1 LLTHSRNRHS
11 NPQEDSVN
19 AGNATATVHELND
32 LRRGRGLNAAN
43 LGTRIGPRLRHACAI
58 DDIDG
63 PALIRRKLVLRLTAL
78 CEQLPDD
85 LHIAASVALALHD
98 EAVGEFLDRRIA
110 WLADHFDRDPRTAR
124 RRVDTAFRLLG
135 ERLDDENS
143 VAEDLSLDSPDGWY
157 VESLHA
163 VLRMDLDPA
172 QLIEERRIVATVDEL
187 KEITVTMRAPRGV
200 TLDDDD
206 LIEAEMLEGG
216 EIVEAQHIGPGHT
229 RFVIR
234 LPEAL
239 RLGQRHDY
247 SVRFTSY
254 PRSWTHPYDLL
265 APLQRCENFA
275 VRVRFGDGSQP
286 DLVWQLQRQGMSY
299 GLQWSA

>member
-1 LLTHSRNRHS
+1 
-11 NPQEDSVN
+11 VN
-19 AGNATATVHELND
+19 AVNTTATVHELND

-43 LGTRIGPRLRHACAI
+43 LGTRVGPRLRHACAI
-58 DDIDG
+58 EETDG
-63 PALIRRKLVLRLTAL
+63 PALVRRKVVLRLTAL

-85 LHIAASVALALHD
+85 LRTAASVALALHD
-98 EAVGEFLDRRIA
+98 EAAGEFLDRRIA

-135 ERLDDENS
+135 ERLDDEQMP
-143 VAEDLSLDSPDGWY
+143 ADDLGLDSPDGWY

-163 VLRMDLDPA
+163 VLRMDLNPP
-172 QLIEERRIVATVDEL
+172 QLIEERRIVATVDDL
-187 KEITVTMRAPRGV
+187 KEITVSMRAPRGAMV
-200 TLDDDD
+200 DDDD
-206 LIEAEMLEGG
+206 LIEADMLEGG
-216 EIVEAQHIGPGHT
+216 EIVEAHRVGPGHT
-229 RFVIR
+229 RFVVR

-265 APLQRCENFA
+265 APLHRCEDFS
-275 VRVRFGDGSQP
+275 VRVQFGGDNQP
-286 DLVWQLQRQGMSY
+286 DLVWQLQREGMSY